1 MLLKTDG
8 LIMCSQFILLEYQI
22 RYIMLFEDLYWGI
35 EVMQPKQLLQ
45 SECMIC
51 AKICQ
56 KMYGHKKIE
65 FCIKKVGNLL
75 KIYINSE
82 KQLSRCVPKKLPML
96 YL

>member
-22 RYIMLFEDLYWGI
+22 RYIFEDWGI

-82 KQLSRCVPKKLPML
+82 KKPV
-96 YL
+96 